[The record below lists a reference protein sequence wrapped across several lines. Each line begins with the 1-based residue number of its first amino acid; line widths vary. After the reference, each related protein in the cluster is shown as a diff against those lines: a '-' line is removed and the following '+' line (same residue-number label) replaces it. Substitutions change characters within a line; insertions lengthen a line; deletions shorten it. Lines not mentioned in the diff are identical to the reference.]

1 MARGT
6 AGNRVELSAVP
17 VASPGATLVVAAVPH
32 NREFPARAGFPVAL
46 PFSRRILRAMQVF
59 VDAVAAELERPRPL
73 LKQVVDHLASHYSV
87 SRDELGAFFT
97 EQLEQLED
105 YEIDL
110 LFSPLFTP
118 SLAEQAVFSELLDR
132 QTLPAGEWPVLI
144 RRLEARPTVA
154 RLVTEDGATH
164 AIRLR
169 EVSLERFVT
178 RLNLDVVVP
187 DPLGK
192 LVHSLP
198 PPEDRALLKALA
210 RRIVWNKAPR
220 REILFRYLLASTSEH
235 FYQRNDLLVLLRL
248 METYQPRDAA
258 DLLARIPHWREVLK
272 QEIMAAASPKPF
284 FAARVQE
291 LHGGGRDQR
300 HQDDSLISGKQRE
313 LDFLGRLETVLAA

>member
-1 MARGT
+1 
-6 AGNRVELSAVP
+6 
-17 VASPGATLVVAAVPH
+17 
-32 NREFPARAGFPVAL
+32 
-46 PFSRRILRAMQVF
+46 MQAF

-97 EQLEQLED
+97 DRLGALED

-110 LFSPLFTP
+110 LFSPVFTP
-118 SLAEQAVFSELLDR
+118 TLAEQAAFSELLDR
-132 QTLPAGEWPVLI
+132 QTLPAGEWPALVC
-144 RRLEARPTVA
+144 RLADRPTVT
-154 RLVTEDGATH
+154 RLVTEDGTAH

-178 RLNLDVVVP
+178 RLNLDVVIP

-192 LVHSLP
+192 LLHSLP

-210 RRIVWNKAPR
+210 RRIVWNREAR
-220 REILFRYLLASTSEH
+220 REILFRYLLASTSED
-235 FYQRNDLLVLLRL
+235 FYQREDLLALLRL
-248 METYQPRDAA
+248 METYQPKDAA
-258 DLLARIPHWREVLK
+258 DLLGRIPHWQEVLK
-272 QEIMAAASPKPF
+272 REIMAAASPKPF

-313 LDFLGRLETVLAA
+313 LDFLGRLQAVLAA

>member
-1 MARGT
+1 
-6 AGNRVELSAVP
+6 
-17 VASPGATLVVAAVPH
+17 
-32 NREFPARAGFPVAL
+32 
-46 PFSRRILRAMQVF
+46 MQVF
-59 VDAVAAELERPRPL
+59 VDAVAGELERPRAL

-87 SRDELGAFFT
+87 SRDALGAFFT
-97 EQLEQLED
+97 DQLGALED

-118 SLAEQAVFSELLDR
+118 SLAEQAAFSELLDR
-132 QTLPAGEWPVLI
+132 QTLPAAEWPALV
-144 RRLEARPTVA
+144 RRLGDRPTVT

-169 EVSLERFVT
+169 EVSLERYVT
-178 RLNLDVVVP
+178 RLNLDVVIP

-192 LVHSLP
+192 LLHSLP

-220 REILFRYLLASTSEH
+220 REILFRYLLAATSEH
-235 FYQRNDLLVLLRL
+235 FYQRDDLLG
-248 METYQPRDAA
+248 
-258 DLLARIPHWREVLK
+258 RIPHWQEVLK
-272 QEIMAAASPKPF
+272 REITAAASPKPF

-300 HQDDSLISGKQRE
+300 HQDNTMISGKQRE
-313 LDFLGRLETVLAA
+313 LDFLGRLQGVLSA

>member
-1 MARGT
+1 
-6 AGNRVELSAVP
+6 
-17 VASPGATLVVAAVPH
+17 
-32 NREFPARAGFPVAL
+32 
-46 PFSRRILRAMQVF
+46 MQVF

-73 LKQVVDHLASHYSV
+73 PKQVVGHLASHYSV

-97 EQLEQLED
+97 DQLGALED

-118 SLAEQAVFSELLDR
+118 ALEEQAAFSGLLD
-132 QTLPAGEWPVLI
+132 QHTLPAVEWPALI
-144 RRLEARPTVA
+144 RCLTDRPTVT

-164 AIRLR
+164 VIRLR

-178 RLNLDVVVP
+178 RLNLDVVIP

-192 LVHSLP
+192 LLHSLP
-198 PPEDRALLKALA
+198 PPGDRALLKALA

-220 REILFRYLLASTSEH
+220 REILFRYLLASTSED
-235 FYQRNDLLVLLRL
+235 FYQREDLLALLRL
-248 METYQPRDAA
+248 METYQPKDAT
-258 DLLARIPHWREVLK
+258 DLLGRIPHWQEVLK
-272 QEIMAAASPKPF
+272 REITAAASPKPF

-300 HQDDSLISGKQRE
+300 HQDNSMISGKQRE
-313 LDFLGRLETVLAA
+313 LDFLGRLQGVLAA